1 MKTRMTGSTVRRPSL
16 PLTERDEHDLI
27 LFRESAIHRNM
38 LAELSAAPT
47 FPKDVSEAV
56 MLHTVFEIGLRT
68 VREALEEK
76 GYAELAKQQAD
87 EEPNKY
93 ATARRY
99 RPTWA
104 DEE

>member
-1 MKTRMTGSTVRRPSL
+1 MTGSTVRRSSL
-16 PLTERDEHDLI
+16 PLTQRDEENLT
-27 LFRESAIHRNM
+27 LLRESETHRNM
-38 LAELSAAPT
+38 LAKLSAAST
-47 FPKDVSEAV
+47 FPEDVSEAV
-56 MLHTVFEIGLRT
+56 MLHAVFEIGLRT
-68 VREALEEK
+68 VQEALEEK
-76 GYAELAKQQAD
+76 GYAELAMAQGN

>member
-1 MKTRMTGSTVRRPSL
+1 MTGSTVRRTSL
-16 PLTERDEHDLI
+16 PLTQRDEENLT
-27 LFRESAIHRNM
+27 LLRESATHRNM
-38 LAELSAAPT
+38 LAELSTEST
-47 FPKDVSEAV
+47 FSEDVSEAV
-56 MLHTVFEIGLRT
+56 MLHAVFEIGLRT

-76 GYAELAKQQAD
+76 GYAELAMAQGN
-87 EEPNKY
+87 EEPNKH

>member
-1 MKTRMTGSTVRRPSL
+1 MKTRMAAPPARRASL
-16 PLTERDEHDLI
+16 PLTERDEQELA
-27 LFRESAIHRNM
+27 LLRESAIHRNM
-38 LAELSAAPT
+38 IAELSAAPT

-56 MLHTVFEIGLRT
+56 MLHAVFEIGLRT

-76 GYAELAKQQAD
+76 GYAELARAQVE

-93 ATARRY
+93 VSARRN

-104 DEE
+104 NEE